1 MKSKSIYIL
10 LYIVTIIGCSFYSF
24 KGSIPPHIKSVYIS
38 PIENRTI
45 ESSASE
51 TIKIQMDESFIRE
64 NVLKLLPLKS
74 ADSQIDVT
82 LISFTDK
89 AYSYDFDESSQSEDN
104 DYEIVNEYRV
114 TIKAKVAWYD
124 LINNELLFETEITA
138 WGAYDPGVGDIGQD
152 NIDNDSDTYI
162 DGDDDDEYG
171 LPRESAI
178 KIASKKI
185 SDSIINNIVSTW

>member
-1 MKSKSIYIL
+1 KSIYI
-10 LYIVTIIGCSFYSF
+10 IVALMMGCSFYSF

-38 PIENRTI
+38 PIENNTI
-45 ESSASE
+45 ESSISE
-51 TIKIQMDESFIRE
+51 IIKIEMDESFIRE
-64 NVLKLLPLKS
+64 NVLKLLPLKN
-74 ADSQIDVT
+74 ADSQINVT
-82 LISFTDK
+82 LISFSDK
-89 AYSYDFDESSQSEDN
+89 AYSYDFDANSNGGTS

-114 TIKAKVAWYD
+114 TIKAKVKWYD
-124 LINNELLFETEITA
+124 LLNNELLFENEISA
-138 WGAYDPGVGDIGQD
+138 WGAYDPGVGDIGED

-185 SDSIINNIVSTW
+185 SDLIINTIVSTW